1 NSYASS
7 PSFRRSV
14 TARPRCTV
22 DDRRKQMQVG
32 NTVMLTLSGP
42 ITDFALATDALLK
55 NADGHGTILK
65 AYLGKL

>member
-1 NSYASS
+1 
-7 PSFRRSV
+7 
-14 TARPRCTV
+14 
-22 DDRRKQMQVG
+22 MQVG

-65 AYLGKL
+65 AYLANERDFPVPRARRKSRIGI